1 MKNTPLSSLLLLAL
15 FFGVLFPVHAQ
26 KRVALSAYGQQPTNS
41 AGLQTIESSLKAMLL
56 TNGYQVT
63 SDTSNAD
70 YQITFT
76 TNFTSSSSSGSFTF
90 VYVHAEAG
98 LHDLKTKQEMQH
110 LLLDGVKGAGVNLQS
125 ATNKA
130 YQAAAR
136 KISDTL
142 ATLLKQ
148 QRPLATQSPAAPAA
162 VKLQPSDVDLNIP
175 VNPGKNDRIYALIIG
190 NEDYKSYQQGLNDEV
205 NVDFAVQDASVFKE
219 YVQKTLG
226 VPEENIKLLLNARSI
241 EMHREIK
248 KLTSYLKALNGGGEI
263 IFFYAGHGL
272 PDETTKEPYLIPVD
286 VVGTD
291 LQFAV
296 KLNGLYKELTSY
308 PAKKVTLFIDA
319 CFTGGARNQGL
330 VAARGVKVKPKT
342 DLLMGN
348 IVIFSA
354 SSGDQSSMAYKDKNH
369 GMFTY
374 YLLKKIRESK
384 GNISYKDLSDYLAR
398 EVAVQ
403 SVRVNNKE
411 QNPQVTFGENVRDQW
426 GLWQLKE

>member
-1 MKNTPLSSLLLLAL
+1 MHKNRFASILFILLLAVVTL
-15 FFGVLFPVHAQ
+15 SVQAQ
-26 KRVALSAYGQQPTNS
+26 KRVALTAYNKQSGNT
-41 AGLQTIESSLKAMLL
+41 AGLQAIESTLKTMLV
-56 TNGYQVT
+56 TSGYQVSADST
-63 SDTSNAD
+63 SSDLK
-70 YQITFT
+70 I
-76 TNFTSSSSSGSFTF
+76 NFTANFSSSNNSGSFTF
-90 VYVHAEAG
+90 VYVNAEAG
-98 LHDLKTKQEMQH
+98 IFDVKTRSEISHMVF
-110 LLLDGVKGAGVNLQS
+110 DGVKGAGVNVQS
-125 ATNKA
+125 ATQKA

-136 KISDTL
+136 KIADST
-142 ATLLKQ
+142 AQLLRQ
-148 QRPLATQSPAAPAA
+148 SRPLAVNKPAETPV

-175 VNPGKNDRIYALIIG
+175 ETALRNDRIYALIIG

-205 NVDFAVQDASVFKE
+205 NVDFAVQDATIFKT

-226 VPEENIKLLLNARSI
+226 VPDENIKLLLNARSI
-241 EMHREIK
+241 DMHREIK
-248 KLTSYLKALNGGGEI
+248 KLVSYIKALNGAAEI

-296 KLNGLYKELTSY
+296 KLNGIYADLTAY

-330 VAARGVKVKPKT
+330 IAARGVKVKPKT
-342 DLLMGN
+342 DVLQGN

-354 SSGDQSSMAYKDKNH
+354 SSGDQSSMAYKEKNH

-384 GNISYKDLSDYLAR
+384 GNINYKELSDYLSR

-411 QNPQVTFGENVRDQW
+411 QNPQVSFGEDVRDQW
-426 GLWQLKE
+426 GMWRLKD